1 MAKDKFQIFATP
13 HNWINIRD
21 FLSKPKMKLVSTFDL
36 EIKVKKDIFKN
47 IISLSKISKGS
58 LFTIPYMMLNN
69 ALDKQIF
76 KILEDNKKFMKE
88 FDYVVPSYISF
99 YEGTLRV
106 TFDGFKK

>member
-1 MAKDKFQIFATP
+1 MVKDKFQIFATA
-13 HNWINIRD
+13 HNWINVRD

-36 EIKVKKDIFKN
+36 EIKIKKDVFKN
-47 IISLSKISKGS
+47 ILSFSKMSEGN

-69 ALDKQIF
+69 ALDKLIF
-76 KILEDNKKFMKE
+76 KILEDNKKFVKD
-88 FDYVVPSYISF
+88 FDYVVPSFISF